1 MTQLE
6 IKETI
11 DRNNKLIKDLL
22 DPSVFTLNNTVKELL
37 RENDELQAQ
46 CAHSFVDGFCEY
58 CYLEE
63 EK

>member
-11 DRNNKLIKDLL
+11 DRNNKIIKDLL

-37 RENDELQAQ
+37 RENDALQAQ